1 MASETAQVQ
10 VAVDQA
16 HEKLNFIFSDQPHV
30 ILESQ
35 RDQRPRRQFPV
46 IFLALRG
53 RIDL

>member
-16 HEKLNFIFSDQPHV
+16 HEKLNFILSDQPHV

-35 RDQRPRRQFPV
+35 RDH
-46 IFLALRG
+46 ALVASFQ
-53 RIDL
+53 